1 MYGVI
6 EVEAFIIE
14 GNHFYGGYYM
24 PLIKGKFANYK
35 NVIVVNHLAAILGVT
50 TTSITQ
56 IINNNIQS
64 FNQETELKNIAQ
76 LLINDKNLRA
86 DMGLTGHQVNSKV
99 KFVYVLSKEGFFKLQ
114 ELLSQNNCRNCS
126 IAYKTIKD
134 YFEINIPSEE
144 AINKRNDESFY
155 LSPEDIQDLISHKK
169 YNKSYVRYTVNL
181 KTANRKV
188 FHNFKRNKIEPY
200 IENLNKDLSTYLIH
214 ELGVKDIYHIPFTY
228 VIHAKQLVRDC
239 YIVSD
244 ELKLEYKRLSK
255 ELDILYDTEMDK
267 HEGAARK
274 SYKNWIVSF
283 KRYIT
288 QIKGE

>member
-86 DMGLTGHQVNSKV
+86 DMGLTG
-99 KFVYVLSKEGFFKLQ
+99 
-114 ELLSQNNCRNCS
+114 
-126 IAYKTIKD
+126 
-134 YFEINIPSEE
+134 PM
-144 AINKRNDESFY
+144 
-155 LSPEDIQDLISHKK
+155 
-169 YNKSYVRYTVNL
+169 
-181 KTANRKV
+181 
-188 FHNFKRNKIEPY
+188 
-200 IENLNKDLSTYLIH
+200 ST
-214 ELGVKDIYHIPFTY
+214 T
-228 VIHAKQLVRDC
+228 
-239 YIVSD
+239 
-244 ELKLEYKRLSK
+244 
-255 ELDILYDTEMDK
+255 
-267 HEGAARK
+267 
-274 SYKNWIVSF
+274 
-283 KRYIT
+283 
-288 QIKGE
+288 